1 MVMMIRKYK
10 DLLKEVEEEHKNADN
25 LHRDSRVLVVDGTN
39 LFIRVFSA
47 IPTLNE
53 DGQHVGGLSGFMKSL
68 GATIRMVK
76 PTRVVVVFDGKGG
89 SHRRRKIFDNYKERR
104 AIKSRLNRAVGFE
117 DITDE
122 QASMKFQM
130 LRLYEYLQ
138 NLPLTTIVIDNIE
151 ADDTIAYLASYFKE
165 KVYILSNDRDFLQLV
180 SERVNVYVPTKK
192 KMYKPDNLLEDYG
205 VSCENFTIYKA
216 LLGDNSDSIPGI
228 RGMGDKTI
236 QKHFP
241 QLAEP
246 RRIPL
251 EEFIESCKLYDGKA
265 KVMTELKQN
274 IPNLERNYQLMQL
287 LDVDIPS
294 STKSNIRG
302 MVDGE
307 IGGLNKIQLETMCL
321 QDKLRGVMNG
331 WDDWLSTNFKS
342 LDSYR
347 TKTME

>member
-1 MVMMIRKYK
+1 M
-10 DLLKEVEEEHKNADN
+10 
-25 LHRDSRVLVVDGTN
+25 
-39 LFIRVFSA
+39 
-47 IPTLNE
+47 
-53 DGQHVGGLSGFMKSL
+53 
-68 GATIRMVK
+68 
-76 PTRVVVVFDGKGG
+76 VFDGKGG
-89 SHRRRKIFDNYKERR
+89 SHRRRKIYNNYKERR

-130 LRLYEYLQ
+130 VRLYEYLQ
-138 NLPLTTIVIDNIE
+138 NLPVTTIVIDNIE

-228 RGMGDKTI
+228 KGMGEKTI
-236 QKHFP
+236 LKHFP
-241 QLAEP
+241 ELGE
-246 RRIPL
+246 RKKIGL
-251 EEFIESCKLYDGKA
+251 DEFIQICESYDGKA
-265 KVMTELKQN
+265 KAMLELKQS
-274 IPNLERNYQLMQL
+274 IPQLKRNYELMQL
-287 LDVDIPS
+287 LDVDIPA
-294 STKSNIRG
+294 STKSNIRN

-307 IGGLNKIQLETMCL
+307 ISSMNKIQLDTLCL

-331 WDDWLSTNFKS
+331 WDEWLQNNFSNLNS
-342 LDSYR
+342 LREKYAG
-347 TKTME
+347 

>member
-1 MVMMIRKYK
+1 MMIRKYK

-117 DITDE
+117 DLADE

-130 LRLYEYLQ
+130 VRLYEYLQ
-138 NLPLTTIVIDNIE
+138 NLPLTTIVVDHIE
-151 ADDTIAYLASYFKE
+151 ADDVIAYLASYFKE
-165 KVYILSNDRDFLQLV
+165 KIYILSNDRDFLQLV
-180 SERVNVYVPTKK
+180 SENVNVYVPTQK
-192 KMYKPDNLLEDYG
+192 KMFNQENLLEQYS
-205 VSCENFTIYKA
+205 VWSENFTIFKA

-228 RGMGDKTI
+228 KGMGEKTI
-236 QKHFP
+236 LKHFP
-241 QLAEP
+241 ELGE
-246 RRIPL
+246 RKKIGL
-251 EEFIESCKLYDGKA
+251 DEFIQICESYDGKA
-265 KVMTELKQN
+265 KAMLELKQS
-274 IPNLERNYQLMQL
+274 IPQLKRNYELMQL
-287 LDVDIPS
+287 LDVDIPA
-294 STKSNIRG
+294 STKSNIRN

-307 IGGLNKIQLETMCL
+307 ISSMNKIQLDTLCL
-321 QDKLRGVMNG
+321 QDKLRAVMNG

>member
-1 MVMMIRKYK
+1 MMIRKYK

-117 DITDE
+117 DLADE
-122 QASMKFQM
+122 QASMKWQM
-130 LRLYEYLQ
+130 VRLYEYLQ
-138 NLPLTTIVIDNIE
+138 NLPLTTIVVDHIE
-151 ADDTIAYLASYFKE
+151 ADDVIAYLASYFKE

-180 SERVNVYVPTKK
+180 SENVNVYVPTKK
-192 KMYKPDNLLEDYG
+192 KMFNQENLLEQYS
-205 VSCENFTIYKA
+205 VWSENFTIFKA

-228 RGMGDKTI
+228 KGMGEKTI
-236 QKHFP
+236 LKHFP
-241 QLAEP
+241 ELGE
-246 RRIPL
+246 RKKIGL
-251 EEFIESCKLYDGKA
+251 DEFIQICESYDGKA
-265 KVMTELKQN
+265 KAMLELKQS
-274 IPNLERNYQLMQL
+274 IPQLKRNYELMQL
-287 LDVDIPS
+287 LDVDIPAS
-294 STKSNIRG
+294 MKSNIRN

-307 IGGLNKIQLETMCL
+307 ISSMNKIQLDKLCL
-321 QDKLRGVMNG
+321 QDKLRAVMNG

-347 TKTME
+347 TKIVE

>member
-1 MVMMIRKYK
+1 MMIRKYK

-117 DITDE
+117 DLADE
-122 QASMKFQM
+122 QASMKWQM
-130 LRLYEYLQ
+130 VRLYEYLQ
-138 NLPLTTIVIDNIE
+138 NLPVTTIVIDNIE

-180 SERVNVYVPTKK
+180 SENVNVYVPTKK
-192 KMYKPDNLLEDYG
+192 KMYNPQNLVEEYG
-205 VSCENFTIYKA
+205 ISCENFTIYKA

-307 IGGLNKIQLETMCL
+307 IGGMNKIQLDTMCL

-331 WDDWLSTNFKS
+331 WDEWLQTNFSNLNS
-342 LDSYR
+342 LREKYAG
-347 TKTME
+347 